1 MTRLVRLLPILLVAL
16 LALAGCHR
24 RARATATLAQ
34 PATSGGV
41 VATSISHRH
50 YRNLVRIASRDMQC
64 HHRELATQEVSPG
77 IFSISGCGQLR
88 DYVMVC
94 SGRRHC
100 RWVGIQ
106 PVEAVA
112 IAETQCAT
120 GQVLVQPTGPLSR
133 TVSAC
138 GQTLQYALACGPG
151 ACGWSRGAVA
161 GGVMMQTEP
170 GTAVIVVPDAY
181 ATAQPPS
188 QQIQVQEAS
197 TAPGVV
203 GDESA
208 DVVQIDAAGTL
219 QALLAT
225 QIAAIRQCTG
235 GASVTLAIRWTAQGQ
250 VGVALAPPHAGTQIE
265 ACVQAA
271 VGSVV
276 LQGVSGPGQVQASF

>member
-1 MTRLVRLLPILLVAL
+1 MTRLVRLLPLVLVAL
-16 LALAGCHR
+16 LALTGCHR
-24 RARATATLAQ
+24 RARATATVAQ

-50 YRNLVRIASRDMQC
+50 YRNLLRIASRDTQC
-64 HHRELATQEVSPG
+64 HHRELSAQEVSPG

-120 GQVLVQPTGPLSR
+120 GQVVVQPTGPLSR

-138 GQTLQYALACGPG
+138 GQTLQYALACAPG
-151 ACGWSRGAVA
+151 ACAWSRGAVA
-161 GGVMMQTEP
+161 GGVVMQTEP

-181 ATAQPPS
+181 ASPS
-188 QQIQVQEAS
+188 QQVQVQEAS
-197 TAPGVV
+197 TAGVV

-219 QALLAT
+219 QSLLAT

-235 GASVTLAIRWTAQGQ
+235 GAPVTLAIRWTAQGQ
-250 VGVALAPPHAGTQIE
+250 VGVALAPPHAGTQVE